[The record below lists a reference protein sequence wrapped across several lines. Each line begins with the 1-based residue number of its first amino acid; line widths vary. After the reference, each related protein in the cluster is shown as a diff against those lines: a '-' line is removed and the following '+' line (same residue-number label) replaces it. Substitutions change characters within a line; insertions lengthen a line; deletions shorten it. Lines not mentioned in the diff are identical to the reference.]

1 MGKEAELRCAV
12 RGGVAVQWARG
23 GLLLGAL
30 PSPAHP
36 RYRLVGDPGKGA
48 EGAGLKGGESGDW
61 VRKEGAWPTGG
72 EANGRSKRAGGVVKR
87 GRGFVDSSK
96 GAWLKATE
104 GVARRE

>member
-48 EGAGLKGGESGDW
+48 EGAGLKGEKRRDW
-61 VRKEGAWPTGG
+61 AGNGGAGPTEGKV
-72 EANGRSKRAGGVVKR
+72 NGRC
-87 GRGFVDSSK
+87 
-96 GAWLKATE
+96 
-104 GVARRE
+104 

>member
-48 EGAGLKGGESGDW
+48 EGAGLKGEERRDW
-61 VRKEGAWPTGG
+61 A
-72 EANGRSKRAGGVVKR
+72 ANGGAGPMEGKDNGRCYQARGVVKR
-87 GRGFVDSSK
+87 GRGFVYSTK
-96 GAWLKATE
+96 EAWLRAALMN
-104 GVARRE
+104 G